1 MWAFGMAL
9 KVNPLNEEGM
19 SRHVGEDRE
28 DRKELK
34 KENVLIK
41 TFTCWYIFPALNLRP
56 EQDLLHMRIW
66 IAIGL
71 EHPSF
76 KVSDEAGELW
86 GAVGIGAWL
95 DCRGSTHLF
104 TISLRPLWISLGKT
118 SWDSCFLIMK
128 RWSWGLIGGPLSAGG
143 CARWDRAFERACDV
157 TATLPPA
164 SPLAY
169 QFLEHRGYFVDF
181 CVPQAILIILRNK
194 VLKEFL
200 LSNSNLQK
208 DHGKS

>member
-1 MWAFGMAL
+1 MAL
-9 KVNPLNEEGM
+9 KVNPLNEESM

-28 DRKELK
+28 DRKAVK

-41 TFTCWYIFPALNLRP
+41 TFICWCIFPALNLRP
-56 EQDLLHMRIW
+56 EQYLLTMRIW

-76 KVSDEAGELW
+76 KVSAEAGELW
-86 GAVGIGAWL
+86 GGSWIGMRAWL

-104 TISLRPLWISLGKT
+104 TICLRPLWISLCRT

-128 RWSWGLIGGPLSAGG
+128 RWSWGLVGGPLSSGG
-143 CARWDRAFERACDV
+143 CVRWDRAFERAYDV

-181 CVPQAILIILRNK
+181 CVPQAILNILRNK

-200 LSNSNLQK
+200 LSNRNLQK